1 MIIHGKEAR
10 DKLLEGINLVADTV
24 KTTLGPQA
32 RTVVLQN
39 TPPIIIND
47 GVTIAKHIHSDDP
60 FIEMG
65 INLIQEVAS
74 QAQDSAGDG
83 TTTAAILAQ
92 KLCQEGL
99 KMVENGANPVIL
111 KKIFNAEIEQVST
124 ELLSLAQP
132 VTAENIQEV
141 ATIAS
146 NNDAELGQL
155 ISEVLKK
162 VGDDGVITVEAA
174 NSIETS
180 YSIIEGMEI
189 PRGYISHLM
198 VNNEKNDT
206 CILNNPL
213 VLMTDTDI
221 KNFQDIL
228 PALEIAAS
236 NKRPILIICDVM
248 EGSALVN
255 VLMNITNRSIEACV
269 IKAPNFGD
277 DRIQELEDIV
287 SVIGGN
293 VINTSLNGDLTKV
306 TLEDLGQCE
315 KIVIN
320 KLSTT
325 IIGGQIDPTERI
337 NTLKSQIETAPN
349 DWLKDKLRGR
359 LGKLVNGV
367 AVIKVGGVTEIE
379 MKERTER
386 LDDALNATKAAIQEG
401 IVVGGGL
408 ALYNA
413 RNVLERGIMYEALC
427 YPISQISQ
435 NAGHNM
441 QWEKIGDGIGYNALT
456 EEYTEL
462 IADGI
467 IDPVKVTLSSLRAA
481 GSIAGLVLTTEAL
494 VGQYEEH

>member
-1 MIIHGKEAR
+1 MILHGKEAR

-92 KLCQEGL
+92 QLCQQGL
-99 KMVENGANPVIL
+99 NMVENGENPVSL
-111 KKIFNAEIEQVST
+111 KRAYDRDIEKVAKELIRMAKPVSDKD
-124 ELLSLAQP
+124 
-132 VTAENIQEV
+132 IQYV
-141 ATIAS
+141 ATIAA
-146 NNDAELGQL
+146 NNDAELGKL
-155 ISEVLKK
+155 INKVLDEV
-162 VGDDGVITVEAA
+162 GNDGVITVEAA
-174 NSIETS
+174 NSIETT
-180 YSIIEGMEI
+180 YSITEGMEI

-198 VNNEKNDT
+198 VNNVDDAT
-206 CILNNPL
+206 CILHNPL
-213 VLMTDTDI
+213 VLMTETEI

-228 PALEIAAS
+228 PVLEIANA
-236 NKRPILIICDVM
+236 NKRPILIMCDIM

-255 VLMNITNRSIEACV
+255 LLVNITNRSVDACV
-269 IKAPNFGD
+269 IKSPNFGD
-277 DRIQELEDIV
+277 DRIAELNDIV
-287 SVIGGN
+287 SVIGGK
-293 VINTSLNGDLTKV
+293 VINTGVDGDLTKV
-306 TLEDLGQCE
+306 TFDDLGECE
-315 KIVIN
+315 KVIIDRV
-320 KLSTT
+320 KTT
-325 IIGGQIDPTERI
+325 IIGGESNPKERI
-337 NTLKSQIETAPN
+337 ATIKGQIATAPN
-349 DWLKDKLRGR
+349 DWVKDKLRTR

-367 AVIKVGGVTEIE
+367 AVIKVGGATEIE

-386 LDDALNATKAAIQEG
+386 LDDALNATRAAIQEG

-413 RNVLERGIMYEALC
+413 RNVLSGGPVYDALF
-427 YPISQISQ
+427 YPIKQIAE
-435 NAGHNM
+435 N
-441 QWEKIGDGIGYNALT
+441 DGEELDTELLEWDIGYNAMIGD
-456 EEYTEL
+456 YTNL
-462 IADGI
+462 IDGGVL
-467 IDPVKVTLSSLRAA
+467 DPVKVTLSSLRAA

-494 VGQYEEH
+494 VGHYEE